1 MRGAQHAELP
11 EYQFASRVNSQGA
24 SITNLPAGQGNLT
37 GIDPLAS
44 EPGPSLSDTPAGI
57 GSKRLLT
64 APARAVG
71 SPGDPSGATV
81 T

>member
-1 MRGAQHAELP
+1 MRGAQHAEHLP

-44 EPGPSLSDTPAGI
+44 EPPALACAGI
-57 GSKRLLT
+57 GPNGFLPPPRGPSDHRAT
-64 APARAVG
+64 HPAQQ
-71 SPGDPSGATV
+71 
-81 T
+81 